1 MPPLLSY
8 YGDDLT
14 GSTDVMEALET
25 RGVPT
30 VLFTDIPDD
39 ALRARFAHVE
49 AIGIAG
55 TSRSETP
62 DWMDAHLPAVF
73 RWLKETGAALTHY
86 KVCSTFD
93 SSPNIG
99 SIGRALDIGAEL
111 FGQSSTPLVVG
122 APELK
127 RWTAFAHLFAGF
139 RGENFRIDRHPVMSR
154 HPVTP
159 MAESDLRVHLG
170 AQTDK
175 PIGLI
180 DIVALKAGITGED
193 AEAVFSAFPVVLLDV
208 LDADTQERVGDLL
221 WQRRA
226 RSPFVVGSSGVEYA
240 LVAKGAATPL
250 SGRTRRFD
258 NPGSRGPIAVVS
270 GSCSP
275 TTERQIHHAAENGFE
290 GIALDVAA
298 LLGEERGHEIARV
311 IEVGSAALSAGRSPL
326 IYSALGGETAEGAG
340 GGHRIGRALGLVLQ
354 QLVSRHG
361 LARAVV
367 AGGDTSSHAIA
378 ELGIGALECLLP
390 LPRSPGS
397 PLCLAHRADG
407 SRLEVAFKGGQVGG
421 DDYFSL
427 VRES

>member
-1 MPPLLSY
+1 MTPLLSF

-14 GSTDVMEALET
+14 GSTDVMEALES

-30 VLFTDIPDD
+30 VLFTGIPND
-39 ALRARFAHVE
+39 ALLARFSQVE

-62 DWMDAHLPAVF
+62 DWMDEHLPAVF

-93 SSPNIG
+93 SSPFVG

-111 FGQSSTPLVVG
+111 FGQKSTPLVVG

-127 RWTAFAHLFAGF
+127 RWTAFGNLFAGF
-139 RGENFRIDRHPVMSR
+139 RGESFRIDRHPVMSR

-159 MAESDLRVHLG
+159 MPESDLRVHL
-170 AQTDK
+170 AKQTDK
-175 PIGLI
+175 PVGLI
-180 DIVALKAGITGED
+180 DLVALKAGISFEE
-193 AEAVFSAFPVVLLDV
+193 AEAAFAAFPVVLLDV
-208 LDADTQERVGDLL
+208 LDAETQARVGELL
-221 WQRRA
+221 WERRA
-226 RSPFVVGSSGVEYA
+226 QSPFVVGSSGVEYA

-250 SGRTRRFD
+250 SGRTRHFE

-275 TTERQIHHAAENGFE
+275 TTERQIAHAMADGFE

-298 LLGEERGHEIARV
+298 LLDEGREREIGRV
-311 IEVGSAALSAGRSPL
+311 VEAGSAALSAGRSPL
-326 IYSALGGETAEGAG
+326 IYSALGGKTAEGAG

-354 QLVSRHG
+354 QVVSRHG
-361 LARAVV
+361 LQRAVV
-367 AGGDTSSHAIA
+367 AGGDTSSHALA

-397 PLCLAHRADG
+397 PLCVAHRADG

-427 VRES
+427 VREC